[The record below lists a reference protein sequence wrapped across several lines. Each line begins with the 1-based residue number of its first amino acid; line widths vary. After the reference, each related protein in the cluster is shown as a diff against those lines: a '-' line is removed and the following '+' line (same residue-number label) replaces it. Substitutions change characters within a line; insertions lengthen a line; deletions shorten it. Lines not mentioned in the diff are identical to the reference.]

1 MSENYISQFYTWA
14 TGNTITAPRLNG
26 NVSNVTDGLS
36 SGVKAVN
43 IGKLLIG
50 GTETINSSRN
60 GIFNGITLSSDVTT
74 ISYAIDWDL
83 IDNTASALSFDASGK
98 TGLLEFD
105 TTDGAEGLKSSGFL
119 RLGSDASALTDVGAF
134 VLGASNDS
142 GLFFNGTDLVIQT
155 DGAGASGIIFDSEDD
170 TFEFK
175 GSGTLQATFDTTGL
189 NLVSGDVFKINGTSV
204 LSNDTLGSGV
214 VNTSITSTGA
224 LNSGSITS
232 GFGNIDVGS
241 SNIDGGTITA
251 DTALVGTLSTA
262 SQPNISSVGT
272 LSTLT
277 VSGDATFDTSLF
289 FIDTTNGRV
298 GLGTASP
305 TPTNT
310 LYDDG
315 ILHIHQPN
323 TGSRGSQ
330 IHLTNESIG
339 STSSDGCHIA
349 SYSTEMYIVNQEAGP
364 IRLHTNNIER
374 MRIDSSGS
382 VLINTT
388 DTDPTNDTSGNGTVI
403 SSTGWFA
410 STASGQ
416 TVAYFN
422 RTDSSGGTVLDFRL
436 NGVNKGS
443 ISVASG
449 GTTYGTISDYRLKEN
464 VTPIIDGISRLMQLK
479 PSRFNFLENKNEI
492 VDGFLAHEV
501 QEIIPESVTGQKD
514 AVDEQGK
521 PEYQAIDQSK
531 IVPLLVAS
539 VQELAKK
546 VEILENK

>member
-1 MSENYISQFYTWA
+1 
-14 TGNTITAPRLNG
+14 
-26 NVSNVTDGLS
+26 
-36 SGVKAVN
+36 
-43 IGKLLIG
+43 
-50 GTETINSSRN
+50 
-60 GIFNGITLSSDVTT
+60 
-74 ISYAIDWDL
+74 
-83 IDNTASALSFDASGK
+83 
-98 TGLLEFD
+98 
-105 TTDGAEGLKSSGFL
+105 
-119 RLGSDASALTDVGAF
+119 
-134 VLGASNDS
+134 
-142 GLFFNGTDLVIQT
+142 
-155 DGAGASGIIFDSEDD
+155 
-170 TFEFK
+170 
-175 GSGTLQATFDTTGL
+175 
-189 NLVSGDVFKINGTSV
+189 
-204 LSNDTLGSGV
+204 
-214 VNTSITSTGA
+214 
-224 LNSGSITS
+224 
-232 GFGNIDVGS
+232 
-241 SNIDGGTITA
+241 
-251 DTALVGTLSTA
+251 
-262 SQPNISSVGT
+262 
-272 LSTLT
+272 
-277 VSGDATFDTSLF
+277 
-289 FIDTTNGRV
+289 
-298 GLGTASP
+298 
-305 TPTNT
+305 
-310 LYDDG
+310 
-315 ILHIHQPN
+315 
-323 TGSRGSQ
+323 
-330 IHLTNESIG
+330 
-339 STSSDGCHIA
+339 
-349 SYSTEMYIVNQEAGP
+349 MYIVNQEAGP

>member
-43 IGKLLIG
+43 IGKVLIG

-60 GIFNGITLSSDVTT
+60 GIFNGITLSSDITT
-74 ISYAIDWDL
+74 ISNAIDWDL

-105 TTDGAEGLKSSGFL
+105 TTDGAEGLKTSGFL
-119 RLGSDASALTDVGAF
+119 RLGSDASTLTDVGAF

-262 SQPNISSVGT
+262 SQTNITSVGT
-272 LSTLT
+272 LTSLT

-289 FIDTTNGRV
+289 FIDSTNGRV
-298 GLGTASP
+298 GLGTTSP

-310 LYDDG
+310 LYDDATF
-315 ILHIHQPN
+315 HIHQPN
-323 TGSRGSQ
+323 TGSRGAQ

-364 IRLHTNNIER
+364 IRFHTNNAER
-374 MRIDSSGS
+374 MRIDSSGNIG
-382 VLINTT
+382 INTT
-388 DTDPTNDTSGNGTVI
+388 SPSSEVSGSAKVVHISHNNLASLRLENTSHKSYEIFSGTSGQLSFRQDGAEKMVIANTGVISGDFNDTSDISLKKNVRDFEKTGLEIVKDIKPRLFDWKQEDKGNNIFGFIAQELEEVMPTAVI
-403 SSTGWFA
+403 PGD
-410 STASGQ
+410 
-416 TVAYFN
+416 V
-422 RTDSSGGTVLDFRL
+422 
-436 NGVNKGS
+436 KS
-443 ISVASG
+443 I
-449 GTTYGTISDYRLKEN
+449 N
-464 VTPIIDGISRLMQLK
+464 VTS
-479 PSRFNFLENKNEI
+479 I
-492 VDGFLAHEV
+492 V
-501 QEIIPESVTGQKD
+501 SV
-514 AVDEQGK
+514 
-521 PEYQAIDQSK
+521 
-531 IVPLLVAS
+531 LVHS